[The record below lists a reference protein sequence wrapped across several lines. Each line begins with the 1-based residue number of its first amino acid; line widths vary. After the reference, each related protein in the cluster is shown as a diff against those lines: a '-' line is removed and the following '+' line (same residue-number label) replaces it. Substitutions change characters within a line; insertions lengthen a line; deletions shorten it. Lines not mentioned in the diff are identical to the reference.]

1 MFVETIKN
9 DYSVNLKGCETMAKD
24 KEFEWRMQG
33 MVYACRTAQE
43 KGIDYL
49 VQEIKRRGVTKVDL
63 YCTDKVLDD
72 TWNGISE
79 NIFNNILITALY
91 VLHNQYGFGKDRL
104 NKFLDAFQKA
114 TDTLLDLD
122 YMGEHYATLEDY
134 AVELN
139 EKYKMGLDVNRAAA
153 CMDVADKK
161 NPEYKNYK
169 HVNGIINAL
178 RLAGYED
185 GAEFLERKKGE

>member
-1 MFVETIKN
+1 MKN

-33 MVYACRTAQE
+33 MVYACRIAQE

-104 NKFLDAFQKA
+104 NKFLDALQKA

-139 EKYKMGLDVNRAAA
+139 EKYKLGLDVNRAAA
-153 CMDVADKK
+153 CMDVADQK
-161 NPEYKNYK
+161 NPEYKNEKY
-169 HVNGIINAL
+169 VNGIIGAL

-185 GAEFLERKKGE
+185 AAEFLERKKGE

>member
-1 MFVETIKN
+1 
-9 DYSVNLKGCETMAKD
+9 MARD

-63 YCTDKVLDD
+63 YCTDKVLND

-79 NIFNNILITALY
+79 TISNNCIITAAY
-91 VLHNQYGFGKDRL
+91 VLHNKFGFGKDRL
-104 NKFLDAFQKA
+104 NKFFDAYDNA
-114 TDTLLDLD
+114 IGTVNDLD

-139 EKYKMGLDVNRAAA
+139 EKYKLGLDVNRAAA
-153 CMDVADKK
+153 CMDVADQK
-161 NPEYKNYK
+161 NPEYKNEKY
-169 HVNGIINAL
+169 VNGIIGAL

-185 GAEFLERKKGE
+185 AAGYLESKKDNIA